1 MYAIVTF
8 PNEKDAPG
16 IIATNGV
23 DYVRNIC
30 YYPNVE
36 SHVKKLLMNRTAP
49 EKTWNEHPI
58 RILKEFNSFRAAEL
72 HLSEAELTSNIESS
86 HESENYSGRKR
97 TVRKKK
103 IHLPGEEV
111 SSEEDYDVPKER
123 RQNISTNISYPVPP
137 TTAPK
142 PLSQKNADCNNSYF
156 CNYQNLD
163 PPRLMNQDPFPT
175 QLRYTNI
182 GEPGN
187 SYAISGESSSEITYD
202 KDLDV
207 HCNSSSVNLPVAIQ
221 SKSQRFSNGY
231 ANSESSRD
239 VRQLHLNQEM
249 MWSVINE
256 LSDALKRIK
265 GKLDN
270 IVALLHSTN
279 EVPTQ
284 PQPQHN
290 SNNELIALLPINEAG
305 FDHLN
310 TTLAD
315 SSSFKQ
321 KLTKILL
328 SVGGKD
334 VKAFIANILR
344 KLISDDLAQLYSL
357 TGKLVK
363 NGGAK
368 KSFEKTET
376 FRFIYDISI
385 KAHKDA
391 KESVIR
397 EGISD
402 WLMQAKFRKNRR
414 DSRKPTNESL

>member
-16 IIATNGV
+16 IIATNWV

-58 RILKEFNSFRAAEL
+58 RILKEFNSFRPAAEL

-175 QLRYTNI
+175 QPRYTNI
-182 GEPGN
+182 GEPAN

-231 ANSESSRD
+231 ANSESSGD

-256 LSDALKRIK
+256 LSDALKRIE

-284 PQPQHN
+284 SQPQHN
-290 SNNELIALLPINEAG
+290 SNNEFIALLPINEAG

-321 KLTKILL
+321 KL
-328 SVGGKD
+328 
-334 VKAFIANILR
+334 
-344 KLISDDLAQLYSL
+344 
-357 TGKLVK
+357 
-363 NGGAK
+363 
-368 KSFEKTET
+368 
-376 FRFIYDISI
+376 
-385 KAHKDA
+385 
-391 KESVIR
+391 
-397 EGISD
+397 
-402 WLMQAKFRKNRR
+402 
-414 DSRKPTNESL
+414 

>member
-1 MYAIVTF
+1 MNQKIIRD
-8 PNEKDAPG
+8 EKG
-16 IIATNGV
+16 LF
-23 DYVRNIC
+23 
-30 YYPNVE
+30 
-36 SHVKKLLMNRTAP
+36 VK
-49 EKTWNEHPI
+49 EE
-58 RILKEFNSFRAAEL
+58 
-72 HLSEAELTSNIESS
+72 
-86 HESENYSGRKR
+86 
-97 TVRKKK
+97 

-142 PLSQKNADCNNSYF
+142 PLSQKNADCNNS
-156 CNYQNLD
+156 NYQNLD

-175 QLRYTNI
+175 QPRYTNI
-182 GEPGN
+182 GEPAN

-231 ANSESSRD
+231 ANSAYR
-239 VRQLHLNQEM
+239 R
-249 MWSVINE
+249 
-256 LSDALKRIK
+256 KTP
-265 GKLDN
+265 DN

-391 KESVIR
+391 KESVIK

-402 WLMQAKFRKNRR
+402 WLMQAKFEK
-414 DSRKPTNESL
+414 SKVMIFV

>member
-1 MYAIVTF
+1 
-8 PNEKDAPG
+8 
-16 IIATNGV
+16 
-23 DYVRNIC
+23 
-30 YYPNVE
+30 
-36 SHVKKLLMNRTAP
+36 
-49 EKTWNEHPI
+49 
-58 RILKEFNSFRAAEL
+58 
-72 HLSEAELTSNIESS
+72 
-86 HESENYSGRKR
+86 
-97 TVRKKK
+97 
-103 IHLPGEEV
+103 
-111 SSEEDYDVPKER
+111 
-123 RQNISTNISYPVPP
+123 
-137 TTAPK
+137 
-142 PLSQKNADCNNSYF
+142 
-156 CNYQNLD
+156 
-163 PPRLMNQDPFPT
+163 MNQDPFPT
-175 QLRYTNI
+175 QPRYTNI
-182 GEPGN
+182 GEPAN

-231 ANSESSRD
+231 ANSESSGD

-256 LSDALKRIK
+256 LSDASKRIE

-368 KSFEKTET
+368 KSLRK
-376 FRFIYDISI
+376 RLKHLDLYMIY
-385 KAHKDA
+385 
-391 KESVIR
+391 
-397 EGISD
+397 
-402 WLMQAKFRKNRR
+402 
-414 DSRKPTNESL
+414 P